1 MSQSFSQ
8 RSKHS
13 LKAVFRHSIRS
24 FNKDAQDGIRRS
36 AGLLVDQRWQMAL
49 LIVAAISAALLEGGT
64 MGLLGLAVSVLVG
77 EFDLATELIKGRLG
91 TSVDEFLETT
101 SASGLFLLLVG
112 VAVVAQFAKSI
123 FLYVSQVMEII
134 IAFGM
139 KREIQRE
146 SVGQLMAM
154 SYGQVSQY
162 SPGELANV
170 IDQSDVVAEGVN
182 GVANVV
188 RATLM
193 LAAYVTIMLVMSV
206 KMTLATAM
214 VAILLWLSLNRVIT
228 TLRELGNRAVD
239 ARMTLWRWTVEF
251 LNAPR
256 LLRVFNST
264 DFARDSI
271 NRARDEELFP
281 ERKGKIIQAAIKP
294 AMEAITVLGA
304 GAFLIVGYSL
314 AGNGAQ
320 SVIPQLFVYVLVFY
334 RLKPQISA
342 FNDFRVKLAW
352 MTRRFE
358 FVGAF
363 LRKSDKEFMRKGGL
377 PFDGVQGQIRLE
389 SVYFR
394 YPKTEVDVI
403 SNLSFSF
410 DPGETVA
417 LVGPSGAGKSTVADL
432 MLGLHKPRAGQILIA
447 GQDLSALDQEQWRDG
462 IGMVDQ
468 NVVLLNASVTEN
480 IRFGRVTASQEDVER
495 AARLAHAHEFVIAL
509 EHGYD
514 TSIGEKGFKLSGGQ
528 RQRIALARALV
539 RNPAILILDEATSA
553 LDSISERHI
562 QQAIEEMR
570 NVRTVLIIAHRL
582 STIAKA
588 DRIVVLDHGCL
599 VEYGTRDELLQEGG
613 QFAKMWN
620 LQRNG

>member
-91 TSVDEFLETT
+91 TGVDEFLETT

-134 IAFGM
+134 IAYDM

-468 NVVLLNASVTEN
+468 NVVLLNASVAEN
-480 IRFGRVTASQEDVER
+480 IRFGRVTASQEDVAQ

-599 VEYGTRDELLQEGG
+599 VEYGTRDELLQEAG

>member
-432 MLGLHKPRAGQILIA
+432 LLGLHKPRAGQILIA

>member
-8 RSKHS
+8 RSKYS

-77 EFDLATELIKGRLG
+77 EFDLAAELIKGRLG
-91 TSVDEFLETT
+91 TGVDEFLETT

-162 SPGELANV
+162 SPGELAIV

-193 LAAYVTIMLVMSV
+193 LAAYITIMLVMSV
-206 KMTLATAM
+206 KMTAATAI

-432 MLGLHKPRAGQILIA
+432 LLGLHKPTAGQILIA

-468 NVVLLNASVTEN
+468 NVVLLNASVAEN
-480 IRFGRVTASQEDVER
+480 IRFGRVTASQEDVEQ

-599 VEYGTRDELLQEGG
+599 VEYGTRDELLQEAG

>member
-112 VAVVAQFAKSI
+112 MAVVAQFTKSI

-134 IAFGM
+134 IAYDM

-193 LAAYVTIMLVMSV
+193 LAAYITIMLVMSV
-206 KMTLATAM
+206 KMTAATAG

-377 PFDGVQGQIRLE
+377 PFDGVQGPIRLKN
-389 SVYFR
+389 VCFR

-432 MLGLHKPRAGQILIA
+432 LLGLHKPTAGQILIA

-480 IRFGRVTASQEDVER
+480 IRFGRVTASQEDVEQ
-495 AARLAHAHEFVIAL
+495 AARLAHAHEFIIAL
-509 EHGYD
+509 QHGYD

-599 VEYGTRDELLQEGG
+599 VEYGTRDELLQEAG
-613 QFAKMWN
+613 QFSKMWN

>member
-8 RSKHS
+8 RSKYS
-13 LKAVFRHSIRS
+13 LKAVFRYSIRS

-134 IAFGM
+134 IAYDM

-162 SPGELANV
+162 SPGELAIV

-193 LAAYVTIMLVMSV
+193 LAAYITIMLVMSV

-599 VEYGTRDELLQEGG
+599 VECGTRDELLQEGG

>member
-432 MLGLHKPRAGQILIA
+432 LLGLHKPTAGQILIA

-468 NVVLLNASVTEN
+468 NVVLLNASVAEN
-480 IRFGRVTASQEDVER
+480 IRFGRVTASQEDVEQ
-495 AARLAHAHEFVIAL
+495 AARLAHAHEFIIAL

>member
-8 RSKHS
+8 RSKYS
-13 LKAVFRHSIRS
+13 LKAVFRYSIRS

-91 TSVDEFLETT
+91 TSVDEFLENT

-162 SPGELANV
+162 SPGELAIV

-256 LLRVFNST
+256 LLPTRCIT
-264 DFARDSI
+264 DA
-271 NRARDEELFP
+271 
-281 ERKGKIIQAAIKP
+281 K
-294 AMEAITVLGA
+294 
-304 GAFLIVGYSL
+304 
-314 AGNGAQ
+314 
-320 SVIPQLFVYVLVFY
+320 
-334 RLKPQISA
+334 RL
-342 FNDFRVKLAW
+342 
-352 MTRRFE
+352 
-358 FVGAF
+358 
-363 LRKSDKEFMRKGGL
+363 MR
-377 PFDGVQGQIRLE
+377 
-389 SVYFR
+389 
-394 YPKTEVDVI
+394 
-403 SNLSFSF
+403 
-410 DPGETVA
+410 
-417 LVGPSGAGKSTVADL
+417 
-432 MLGLHKPRAGQILIA
+432 
-447 GQDLSALDQEQWRDG
+447 
-462 IGMVDQ
+462 
-468 NVVLLNASVTEN
+468 
-480 IRFGRVTASQEDVER
+480 
-495 AARLAHAHEFVIAL
+495 
-509 EHGYD
+509 
-514 TSIGEKGFKLSGGQ
+514 
-528 RQRIALARALV
+528 
-539 RNPAILILDEATSA
+539 
-553 LDSISERHI
+553 
-562 QQAIEEMR
+562 
-570 NVRTVLIIAHRL
+570 
-582 STIAKA
+582 
-588 DRIVVLDHGCL
+588 
-599 VEYGTRDELLQEGG
+599 
-613 QFAKMWN
+613 
-620 LQRNG
+620 

>member
-8 RSKHS
+8 RSKYS
-13 LKAVFRHSIRS
+13 LKAVFRYSIRS

-480 IRFGRVTASQEDVER
+480 IRFGRVTASQEDVEQ
-495 AARLAHAHEFVIAL
+495 AARLAHAHEFIIAL

-599 VEYGTRDELLQEGG
+599 VEYGTRDELLQEAG

>member
-8 RSKHS
+8 RSKYS
-13 LKAVFRHSIRS
+13 LKAVFRYSIRS

-112 VAVVAQFAKSI
+112 VAVVAQFSKSI

-134 IAFGM
+134 IAYDM

-410 DPGETVA
+410 DPGETIA

-432 MLGLHKPRAGQILIA
+432 LLGLHKPRAGQILIA
-447 GQDLSALDQEQWRDG
+447 GQDLSSLDQERWRDG

-480 IRFGRVTASQEDVER
+480 IRFGRVTASQEDVEQ

-599 VEYGTRDELLQEGG
+599 VECGTRDELLQEGG

>member
-1 MSQSFSQ
+1 
-8 RSKHS
+8 
-13 LKAVFRHSIRS
+13 
-24 FNKDAQDGIRRS
+24 
-36 AGLLVDQRWQMAL
+36 MAL
-49 LIVAAISAALLEGGT
+49 LIVAAIFAALLEGAT
-64 MGLLGLAVSVLVG
+64 MGMLGLAVSVLVG
-77 EFDLATELIKGRLG
+77 EFDLATELVKGRLG
-91 TSVDEFLETT
+91 AGVDGFLATT

-123 FLYVSQVMEII
+123 FLYVSQVIEII
-134 IAFGM
+134 IAYDM

-162 SPGELANV
+162 SPGELAIV

-206 KMTLATAM
+206 KMTLATAI
-214 VAILLWLSLNRVIT
+214 VAILLWLSLNRVIAI
-228 TLRELGNRAVD
+228 LRELGMRAVD

-281 ERKGKIIQAAIKP
+281 ERKGKIIEAAIKP

-352 MTRRFE
+352 ITRRLE

-480 IRFGRVTASQEDVER
+480 IRFGRVTASQEDVEQ

-599 VEYGTRDELLQEGG
+599 VECGTRDELLQEGG

>member
-49 LIVAAISAALLEGGT
+49 LIVAAIVAALLEGGT

-91 TSVDEFLETT
+91 TGVDEFLETT

-112 VAVVAQFAKSI
+112 MAVVAQFTKSI

-193 LAAYVTIMLVMSV
+193 LAAYITIMLVMSV
-206 KMTLATAM
+206 KMTAATAG

-480 IRFGRVTASQEDVER
+480 IRFGRVTASQEDVEQ
-495 AARLAHAHEFVIAL
+495 AARLAHAHEFIIAL

-599 VEYGTRDELLQEGG
+599 VEYGTRDELLQEAG

>member
-8 RSKHS
+8 RSKYS
-13 LKAVFRHSIRS
+13 LKAVFRYSIRS

-91 TSVDEFLETT
+91 TGVDEFLETT

-112 VAVVAQFAKSI
+112 MAVVAQFTKSI

-162 SPGELANV
+162 SPGELAIV

-206 KMTLATAM
+206 KMTAATAG

-480 IRFGRVTASQEDVER
+480 IRFGRVTASQEDVEQ
-495 AARLAHAHEFVIAL
+495 AARLAHAHEFIIAL

-599 VEYGTRDELLQEGG
+599 VEYGTRDELLQEAG

>member
-1 MSQSFSQ
+1 
-8 RSKHS
+8 
-13 LKAVFRHSIRS
+13 
-24 FNKDAQDGIRRS
+24 
-36 AGLLVDQRWQMAL
+36 MAL

-77 EFDLATELIKGRLG
+77 EFDLAAELIKGRLG
-91 TSVDEFLETT
+91 TGVDEFLETT

-162 SPGELANV
+162 SPGELAIV

-193 LAAYVTIMLVMSV
+193 LAAYITIMLVMSV
-206 KMTLATAM
+206 KMTAATAI

-432 MLGLHKPRAGQILIA
+432 LLGLHKPTAGQILIA

-480 IRFGRVTASQEDVER
+480 IRFGRVTASQEDVEQ
-495 AARLAHAHEFVIAL
+495 AARLAHAHEFIIAL

-599 VEYGTRDELLQEGG
+599 VEYGTRDELLQEAG

>member
-134 IAFGM
+134 IAYDM

-162 SPGELANV
+162 SPGELAIV

-193 LAAYVTIMLVMSV
+193 LAAYITIMLVMSV
-206 KMTLATAM
+206 KMTAATAI

-599 VEYGTRDELLQEGG
+599 VECGTRDELLQEGG

>member
-1 MSQSFSQ
+1 
-8 RSKHS
+8 
-13 LKAVFRHSIRS
+13 
-24 FNKDAQDGIRRS
+24 
-36 AGLLVDQRWQMAL
+36 MAL
-49 LIVAAISAALLEGGT
+49 LIAAAILAALLEGGT

-77 EFDLATELIKGRLG
+77 EFDLATELIKGRMG

-112 VAVVAQFAKSI
+112 VAVVAQFSKSI

-134 IAFGM
+134 IAYDM

-432 MLGLHKPRAGQILIA
+432 LLGLHKPRAGQILIA

-480 IRFGRVTASQEDVER
+480 ISFGRVTASQEDVER
-495 AARLAHAHEFVIAL
+495 AARLAHAHEFIIAL

-562 QQAIEEMR
+562 QQAIEDMR

-599 VEYGTRDELLQEGG
+599 VECGTRDELLQEGG
-613 QFAKMWN
+613 QFSKMWN

>member
-8 RSKHS
+8 RSKRS
-13 LKAVFRHSIRS
+13 LKAIFQRSIGS
-24 FNKDAQDGIRRS
+24 FNKDAQDGIRQAAR
-36 AGLLVDQRWQMAL
+36 LLVKRRWQMAL
-49 LIVAAISAALLEGGT
+49 LIVAAIVAALLEGGT

-91 TSVDEFLETT
+91 TGVDEFLETT

-123 FLYVSQVMEII
+123 FLYVSQVVEII

-206 KMTLATAM
+206 KMTLATAI

-377 PFDGVQGQIRLE
+377 PFDGVQGPIRLKN
-389 SVYFR
+389 VCFR

-432 MLGLHKPRAGQILIA
+432 LLGLHKPTAGQILIA

-480 IRFGRVTASQEDVER
+480 IRFGRVTASQEDVEQ
-495 AARLAHAHEFVIAL
+495 AARLAHAHEFIIAL
-509 EHGYD
+509 QHGYD

-588 DRIVVLDHGCL
+588 DRIVVLDHGRL
-599 VEYGTRDELLQEGG
+599 VECGTRDELLQEAG
-613 QFAKMWN
+613 QFSEMWN
-620 LQRNG
+620 LQRNA

>member
-91 TSVDEFLETT
+91 TGVDEFLETT

-206 KMTLATAM
+206 KMTLATAI

-304 GAFLIVGYSL
+304 GAFLIVGYSM

-342 FNDFRVKLAW
+342 FNEFRVKLAW
-352 MTRRFE
+352 ITRRLE

-377 PFDGVQGQIRLE
+377 PFDGVQGPIRLKN
-389 SVYFR
+389 VCFR

-432 MLGLHKPRAGQILIA
+432 LLGLHKPTAGQILIA

-468 NVVLLNASVTEN
+468 NVVLLNASVAEN
-480 IRFGRVTASQEDVER
+480 IRFGRVTASQEDVEQ
-495 AARLAHAHEFVIAL
+495 AARLAHAHEFIIAL

-599 VEYGTRDELLQEGG
+599 VEYGTRDELLQEAG
-613 QFAKMWN
+613 QFSKMWN

>member
-1 MSQSFSQ
+1 
-8 RSKHS
+8 
-13 LKAVFRHSIRS
+13 
-24 FNKDAQDGIRRS
+24 
-36 AGLLVDQRWQMAL
+36 MAL

-112 VAVVAQFAKSI
+112 VAVAAQFAKSI
-123 FLYVSQVMEII
+123 FLYLSQVMEII
-134 IAFGM
+134 IAVGM
-139 KREIQRE
+139 KRKIQHE

-162 SPGELANV
+162 SAGELANV
-170 IDQSDVVAEGVN
+170 IDQADVVSEGVN

-206 KMTLATAM
+206 KMTLATAI

-342 FNDFRVKLAW
+342 FNEFRVKLAW
-352 MTRRFE
+352 ITRRLE

-468 NVVLLNASVTEN
+468 IVVLLNASVTEN
-480 IRFGRVTASQEDVER
+480 IRFGRVTASQEDVEQ
-495 AARLAHAHEFVIAL
+495 AARLAHAHEFIIAL
-509 EHGYD
+509 QHGYD

-599 VEYGTRDELLQEGG
+599 VEYGTRDELLQEAG
-613 QFAKMWN
+613 QFSKMWN

>member
-1 MSQSFSQ
+1 
-8 RSKHS
+8 
-13 LKAVFRHSIRS
+13 
-24 FNKDAQDGIRRS
+24 
-36 AGLLVDQRWQMAL
+36 
-49 LIVAAISAALLEGGT
+49 
-64 MGLLGLAVSVLVG
+64 
-77 EFDLATELIKGRLG
+77 
-91 TSVDEFLETT
+91 
-101 SASGLFLLLVG
+101 
-112 VAVVAQFAKSI
+112 
-123 FLYVSQVMEII
+123 
-134 IAFGM
+134 
-139 KREIQRE
+139 
-146 SVGQLMAM
+146 
-154 SYGQVSQY
+154 
-162 SPGELANV
+162 
-170 IDQSDVVAEGVN
+170 
-182 GVANVV
+182 
-188 RATLM
+188 
-193 LAAYVTIMLVMSV
+193 
-206 KMTLATAM
+206 MTAATAG

-264 DFARDSI
+264 DFAKDSI
-271 NRARDEELFP
+271 NHARDEELFP
-281 ERKGKIIQAAIKP
+281 ERMGKIIQAAIKP

-352 MTRRFE
+352 ITRRLE

-377 PFDGVQGQIRLE
+377 PFDRVQGQIRLE

-480 IRFGRVTASQEDVER
+480 IRFGRVTASQEDVEQ

-599 VEYGTRDELLQEGG
+599 VECGTRDELLQEAG